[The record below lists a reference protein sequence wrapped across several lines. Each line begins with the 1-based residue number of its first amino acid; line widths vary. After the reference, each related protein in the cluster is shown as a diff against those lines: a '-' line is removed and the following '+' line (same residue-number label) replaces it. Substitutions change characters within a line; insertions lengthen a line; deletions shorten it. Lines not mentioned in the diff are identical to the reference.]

1 MRAVIQRVKEAS
13 CYVEGK
19 RIGAIKK
26 GIVIFLGVEKEDTAL
41 EAEYL
46 AKKIVNLRIFED
58 SAGKMNFSLLQIK
71 GDVMVI
77 PQFTLLGD
85 CQRGL
90 RPNFI
95 RAASLDVARGLFE
108 AFIKLIE
115 REVGKVEK
123 GKFGAR
129 MRVLVDNEGP
139 VTLILDSE
147 KVKNKCRK

>member
-19 RIGAIKK
+19 KIGAIDK
-26 GIVIFLGVEKEDTAL
+26 GIVIFLGIEKEDEADD
-41 EAEYL
+41 AEYL
-46 AKKIVNLRIFED
+46 ARKVVNLRIFED
-58 SAGKMNFSLLQIK
+58 CRGKMNLSLHQVNGEVL
-71 GDVMVI
+71 VI

-85 CQRGL
+85 CRKGL

-95 RAASLDVARGLFE
+95 RAAPPEVAKRLYEIFVE
-108 AFIKLIE
+108 LIK
-115 REVGKVEK
+115 REIGKVEK

-139 VTLILDSE
+139 VTLILNTL
-147 KVKNKCRK
+147 KVSI

>member
-1 MRAVIQRVKEAS
+1 MRAVVQRVKKAS

-19 RIGAIKK
+19 KIGAIDK
-26 GIVIFLGVEKEDTAL
+26 GIVIFLGIEKEDTAL

-58 SAGKMNFSLLQIK
+58 CRGKMNLSLHQVK
-71 GDVMVI
+71 GEVLI
-77 PQFTLLGD
+77 ISQFTLLGD
-85 CQRGL
+85 CRKGL

-95 RAASLDVARGLFE
+95 RAAPLEVARRLYEFFVE
-108 AFIKLIE
+108 LMQ

-129 MRVLVDNEGP
+129 MRILVDNEGP
-139 VTLILDSE
+139 VTLILDSPE
-147 KVKNKCRK
+147 E